1 MSRLA
6 TRFKGKWVNV
16 RLTGEDGYFTCLILG
31 TARENG
37 EACYVVRYE
46 HGGEDLI
53 FMSSV
58 DRIAISQ
65 HKREGQLIRLA
76 EKKKKIVEN

>member
-16 RLTGEDGYFTCLILG
+16 RLTGDDGYFTCLILG

-37 EACYVVRYE
+37 EACYIVRYE

-53 FMSSV
+53 FMTSV
-58 DRIAISQ
+58 DRIAVSA
-65 HKREGQLIRLA
+65 HKPGGQLILIA
-76 EKKKKIVEN
+76 EKKIVEN